1 MSQVAKSIFVFFARA
16 AVIALIGFL
25 LYQSG
30 YNEAVRDTVRDYPDS
45 KAMQRTARTQA
56 RSQEIRSEC
65 VPELHTEE
73 VLRNTQVFRTNER
86 GNR

>member
-1 MSQVAKSIFVFFARA
+1 MRCDHDNATATQDIPTA
-16 AVIALIGFL
+16 
-25 LYQSG
+25 
-30 YNEAVRDTVRDYPDS
+30 RDTVRDYPDS